1 MMTTIST
8 TNFPKERIMIAIPA
22 YGGNVQV
29 MCFKSVLA
37 LFRDERILQKYE
49 LEVVAL
55 QNESLISRARQ
66 ELAKAAIDR
75 KYDRLFFIDADTAF
89 TTNQFLAILEADKE
103 VIGGT
108 YMKKTLTNPG
118 LNFNVSKEINQE
130 MLSKFGTTPTTLP
143 GFEIFKREYGK
154 ESHIIKVNHVPTGF
168 LCIKTTTL
176 QKLSEKAPKYLA
188 GMQDNNRVFY
198 SKEEVEALQSAE
210 LFPVSVQNGTLESE
224 DWGFCRLCQENR
236 IDVFLHSDVV
246 VQHIGQITFHPSLF
260 RVKDS

>member
-1 MMTTIST
+1 MA
-8 TNFPKERIMIAIPA
+8 KERIMIAIPA

-37 LFRDERILQKYE
+37 IFRDERIFNKYE

-66 ELAKAAIDR
+66 ELAKAAVDR

-103 VIGGT
+103 VVGGT
-108 YMKKTLTNPG
+108 YMKKTLANPG

-130 MLSKFGTTPTTLP
+130 MLAKFGTTPSTLP
-143 GFEIFKREYGK
+143 GFELFKREYCQ
-154 ESHIIKVNHVPTGF
+154 ENPIIKVNHVPTGF
-168 LCIKTTTL
+168 LCIKTAVL
-176 QKLSEKAPKYLA
+176 RKLAEKVPKYLA
-188 GMQDNNRVFY
+188 GMRDNNRVFY

-224 DWGFCRLCQENR
+224 DWGFCRLCNENG
-236 IDVFLHSDVV
+236 IDVFLHTDVV
-246 VQHIGQITFHPSLF
+246 VQHIGLITFHPSMF
-260 RVKDS
+260 KVKE

>member
-1 MMTTIST
+1 M
-8 TNFPKERIMIAIPA
+8 PKERIMIAMPA

-29 MCFKSVLA
+29 MCFKSVLG
-37 LFRDERILQKYE
+37 LFRDQRILEKYE

-55 QNESLISRARQ
+55 QNESLVSRARQ

-89 TTNQFLAILEADKE
+89 TTDQFLAILDADKE

-108 YMKKTLTNPG
+108 YMKKTLANPG
-118 LNFNVSKEINQE
+118 LNFNVSREVNQE
-130 MLSKFGTTPTTLP
+130 MLSKFNTTPTTLP
-143 GFEIFKREYGK
+143 GFEIFKREYCADNP
-154 ESHIIKVNHVPTGF
+154 IIKVNHVPTGF
-168 LCIKTTTL
+168 LCIKTTVL

-188 GMQDNNRVFY
+188 GVRDSNKVFY

-224 DWGFCRLCQENR
+224 DWGFCRLCNEDGV
-236 IDVFLHSDVV
+236 DVFLHTDIV
-246 VQHIGQITFHPSLF
+246 VQHIGQITFHPSMF
-260 RVKDS
+260 RVRE